1 MVPLSAAGR
10 RKRLV
15 GIGASPIEASLQ
27 VRVSTL
33 LDLVVGN
40 GGSKNKIRRE
50 NQEHKNTH
58 HNNNAEN
65 NPEYKHGR
73 SSVLNNGMAHQPLSC
88 HPPWLDAVAET
99 RALLRPRVVAG
110 TFAINSAT
118 APFRRQF

>member
-15 GIGASPIEASLQ
+15 GIGARPIEASLQ

-33 LDLVVGN
+33 LGLVVGN
-40 GGSKNKIRRE
+40 GGSKNKIWRE
-50 NQEHKNTH
+50 DQEHKNTH

-65 NPEYKHGR
+65 NPEYKHGS
-73 SSVLNNGMAHQPLSC
+73 SSVLNNSMAHQPLSC
-88 HPPWLDAVAET
+88 RLLRLDAVAQT
-99 RALLRPRVVAG
+99 RAPWRLRVVAG
-110 TFAINSAT
+110 SFDINSAT